1 MSEPSP
7 PSPPPHALSPPP
19 PLPCPAC
26 IDSSPALQRA
36 LLSLSSHALR
46 RVFGP
51 PNFGLSRQFLQAPQS
66 AVKSPGNFESGSGR
80 GARAS
85 PPGAPPPIPVPPG
98 WLLGTAAGAPPPP
111 WGCAACAAC
120 AACAGATLVT
130 PPALSA
136 AGSTRPIEGVTA
148 TGAAGQTAVG
158 QAAVEGAEGKASAGH
173 VTYKVVRQEGHT
185 REIAPTR
192 PLWITSGRGA

>member
-1 MSEPSP
+1 M
-7 PSPPPHALSPPP
+7 
-19 PLPCPAC
+19 
-26 IDSSPALQRA
+26 
-36 LLSLSSHALR
+36 
-46 RVFGP
+46 
-51 PNFGLSRQFLQAPQS
+51 
-66 AVKSPGNFESGSGR
+66 
-80 GARAS
+80 
-85 PPGAPPPIPVPPG
+85 
-98 WLLGTAAGAPPPP
+98 
-111 WGCAACAAC
+111 
-120 AACAGATLVT
+120 T

-148 TGAAGQTAVG
+148 IRSLGQLGPIEGVTATGAAGQAAVG